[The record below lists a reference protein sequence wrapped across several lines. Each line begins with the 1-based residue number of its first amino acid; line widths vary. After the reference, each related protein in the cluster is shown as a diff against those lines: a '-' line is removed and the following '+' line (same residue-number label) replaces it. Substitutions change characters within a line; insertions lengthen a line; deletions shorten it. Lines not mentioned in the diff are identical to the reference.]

1 MAENSHVRKMTAVQC
16 HIRIK
21 SNPIKVKVDFEYKEL
36 KINYKEKRAVAEI
49 SIEGIQKNV
58 ISQDYEELDVKIDK
72 MLEEEED
79 SDEYEDK
86 SDLDERE
93 SFHANWADEIEESG
107 I

>member
-1 MAENSHVRKMTAVQC
+1 MT
-16 HIRIK
+16 
-21 SNPIKVKVDFEYKEL
+21 NLKVDFEYKEL

-107 I
+107 IWKENMYEDDEKNLYLVVQFSK